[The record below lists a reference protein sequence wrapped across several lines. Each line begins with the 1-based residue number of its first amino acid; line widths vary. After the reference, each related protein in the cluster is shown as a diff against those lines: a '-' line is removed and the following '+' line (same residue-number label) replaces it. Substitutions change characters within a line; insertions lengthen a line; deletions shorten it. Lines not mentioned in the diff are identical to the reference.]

1 MNHLKTLILDEY
13 FKKLFGNGTIE
24 EVKYNIKNNKLIN
37 YYGLQVAAELLRE
50 DICELLVRNGSKEIR
65 YILDNP
71 PYQINFI

>member
-37 YYGLQVAAELLRE
+37 YYGLQVASELLRE